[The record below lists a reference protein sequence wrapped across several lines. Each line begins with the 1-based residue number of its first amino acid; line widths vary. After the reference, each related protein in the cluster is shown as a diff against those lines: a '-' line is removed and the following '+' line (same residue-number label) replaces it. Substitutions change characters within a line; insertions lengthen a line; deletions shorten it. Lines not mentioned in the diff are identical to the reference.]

1 MIKSIHP
8 RFLKRT
14 LAFIFVFGLTFLN
27 FISPSWAKRPPE
39 IRNQQDL
46 NLQQDMH
53 GQDLSGNEFVKFDLH
68 GFNFSDSNLQGAVFN
83 NSKLNEATL
92 NGANLTDALAYA
104 TDFSNADLSNVNFT
118 NALLM
123 ESNFEGAKIDGADFT
138 DAVLSRIQQKDLC
151 EIANGVNKNTGESTE
166 YSLGC

>member
-1 MIKSIHP
+1 MIKSIS
-8 RFLKRT
+8 FQSLKNGLIT
-14 LAFIFVFGLTFLN
+14 IFFIGILFFN
-27 FISPSWAKRPPE
+27 FINSAWAKRPPE

-46 NLQQDMH
+46 DLEQDMH
-53 GQDLSGNEFVKFDLH
+53 GMDLSGNEFVKFDLN
-68 GFNFSDSNLQGAVFN
+68 GFNFSKSNLEGAVFN
-83 NSKLNEATL
+83 NSNLKNASF

-104 TDFSNADLSNVNFT
+104 TDFSNADLSDVNFT

-138 DAVLSRIQQKDLC
+138 NAVISRIQQKQLC
-151 EIANGVNKNTGESTE
+151 KIANGSNSTTGESTQ